1 MLIEEGHSPLQKI
14 GKHETLL
21 TIRVVGA
28 FGEGPCSCSS
38 RRRCFLCLKLLL
50 RVWGSRRLDL
60 LLRVWGSRRLDLLL
74 LLNLLM
80 LVWGSRRLDLQLL
93 LLLDLLMLVW
103 GSRRLDLQLLDLLM
117 LVWGSRRLNL
127 LLLLDLRAG
136 VRCPVAFDFYNG
148 REFLRA
154 DEDARVQIEDKGGVV
169 GQGSVDVTDG
179 LALDLCNP
187 LNHCCDSPRVPDALV
202 IDLGC
207 SLKVEVWAVSLCHK
221 SILWSGK
228 LKVTESFSF

>member
-1 MLIEEGHSPLQKI
+1 M
-14 GKHETLL
+14 
-21 TIRVVGA
+21 
-28 FGEGPCSCSS
+28 
-38 RRRCFLCLKLLL
+38 LLL
-50 RVWGSRRLDL
+50 LNLLMLVWGSRRLDL
-60 LLRVWGSRRLDLLL
+60 QLLL
-74 LLNLLM
+74 LLDLLM

>member
-60 LLRVWGSRRLDLLL
+60 LLRVWGSRRLDLQQML
-74 LLNLLM
+74 LLN
-80 LVWGSRRLDLQLL
+80 
-93 LLLDLLMLVW
+93 LLMLVW